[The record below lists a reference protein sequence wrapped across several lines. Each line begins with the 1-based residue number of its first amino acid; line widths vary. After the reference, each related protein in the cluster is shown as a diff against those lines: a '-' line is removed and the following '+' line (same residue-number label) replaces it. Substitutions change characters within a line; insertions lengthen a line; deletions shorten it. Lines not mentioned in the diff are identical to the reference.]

1 MDIMYIEEEMMAELQ
16 RDQSDLPFG
25 GKTIVLG
32 GDFRK
37 ILPMIPKGSRQDIVN
52 ATINSSYLWA
62 HCELLT
68 LTKNRRLQN
77 SDTDTDQ
84 MELKEFSDWILTVG
98 DGNIGNSFDGIVIPK
113 DLLTTEYTDPIA
125 AIVESTYPD
134 FSNNCNDVGC
144 LQQRVILAPTLDM
157 VESINQYMI
166 SLNHNPEKSYLSSD
180 KICKSNHTYIALEHV
195 HIPEILN
202 TIKCSGVPNHSSWSS
217 SDVTK
222 RY

>member
-1 MDIMYIEEEMMAELQ
+1 
-16 RDQSDLPFG
+16 
-25 GKTIVLG
+25 
-32 GDFRK
+32 
-37 ILPMIPKGSRQDIVN
+37 MIPKGSRQDIVN

-166 SLNHNPEKSYLSSD
+166 SLNHNPV
-180 KICKSNHTYIALEHV
+180 IANH
-195 HIPEILN
+195 
-202 TIKCSGVPNHSSWSS
+202 
-217 SDVTK
+217 
-222 RY
+222 R

>member
-1 MDIMYIEEEMMAELQ
+1 MIRRYYWIH
-16 RDQSDLPFG
+16 QSDLPFG

-98 DGNIGNSFDGIVIPK
+98 M
-113 DLLTTEYTDPIA
+113 
-125 AIVESTYPD
+125 
-134 FSNNCNDVGC
+134 
-144 LQQRVILAPTLDM
+144 VILVIHLM
-157 VESINQYMI
+157 V
-166 SLNHNPEKSYLSSD
+166 L
-180 KICKSNHTYIALEHV
+180 
-195 HIPEILN
+195 
-202 TIKCSGVPNHSSWSS
+202 
-217 SDVTK
+217 
-222 RY
+222 